1 MKSKKIAAL
10 IAAIIAGALLIS
22 GCTGSPNQ
30 PAVTQE
36 ATDAPADT
44 PAAPDTPEQNTPE
57 TTAENSEPTENA
69 EPAAQPAAEDTPVE
83 YIGGDVAK
91 AAALKHAGVNE
102 SDISWIGVN
111 MDRENG
117 SIVYEI
123 DFDAAGYEYDY
134 EVDATTGEIVKSQKE
149 VDDDYQAPAAQ
160 PAQDSTQTDE
170 PAQAAP
176 AAQTQTDYIGEA
188 KAKSIALEHAGVKEE
203 DAMWIEVK
211 LDRENRTVVYDV
223 DFDAAGYEYDYE
235 INATTGDIVKSQKEV
250 DDDYR
255 AAQTQTQTQTQTQ
268 PQTDY
273 ISEAEAK
280 SIALEH
286 AGVNEDDALWI
297 EVKLDREKRTV
308 VYDIDFDAAGYDYD
322 YEINATTGAVVKSQK
337 EVDDDYRASQGQ
349 TQTQTQSDY
358 IGEAEA
364 KRIALDHAG
373 VKEADARKLEVEL
386 DREHGRVIYDVSFD
400 SGSYEYDY
408 EVDAL
413 TGSILKSD
421 KERD

>member
-22 GCTGSPNQ
+22 GCTGSPSQ

-36 ATDAPADT
+36 AANAPADT
-44 PAAPDTPEQNTPE
+44 PEQNTPEQNTPE
-57 TTAENSEPTENA
+57 TTAENAEPTENA

-297 EVKLDREKRTV
+297 EVKLDREKNTV
-308 VYDIDFDAAGYDYD
+308 VYDIDFDAAGYEYD

-337 EVDDDYRASQGQ
+337 EVDDDYRASQSQ

>member
-22 GCTGSPNQ
+22 GCTGSPSQ

-36 ATDAPADT
+36 AANAPADT
-44 PAAPDTPEQNTPE
+44 PEQNTPEQNTPE
-57 TTAENSEPTENA
+57 TTAENAEPTENA

-188 KAKSIALEHAGVKEE
+188 KAKSIALEHAGV
-203 DAMWIEVK
+203 
-211 LDRENRTVVYDV
+211 
-223 DFDAAGYEYDYE
+223 
-235 INATTGDIVKSQKEV
+235 
-250 DDDYR
+250 
-255 AAQTQTQTQTQTQ
+255 
-268 PQTDY
+268 
-273 ISEAEAK
+273 
-280 SIALEH
+280 
-286 AGVNEDDALWI
+286 NEDDALWI
-297 EVKLDREKRTV
+297 EVKLDREKNTV

-337 EVDDDYRASQGQ
+337 EVDDDYRASQSQ